1 MSFSYS
7 PGGTTSKDRIRARI
21 GDTVATATVF
31 LQDEE
36 IADFLITEGSFRA
49 AAVASAR
56 ALAAK
61 VLPLAT
67 DKTVGN
73 LRLVWQR
80 RYENL
85 LALAREL
92 KAGLALTCVPL
103 AGGMSVS
110 EKTSDAQNQDL
121 VQPVFRREQFDSPL
135 ARSTGE
141 PLPFEEKAQ

>member
-1 MSFSYS
+1 MSFSYTA
-7 PGGTTSKDRIRARI
+7 GGTSSKDRIRARI
-21 GDTVATATVF
+21 GDTNASATVF

-36 IADFLITEGSFRA
+36 IADFIVTEGSFRSA
-49 AAVASAR
+49 AIASAR

-61 VLPLAT
+61 ILPLAT

-92 KAGLALTCVPL
+92 KAGLALTSIPL

-110 EKTSDAQNQDL
+110 EKVSDAQNDDL
-121 VQPVFRREQFDSPL
+121 VKPVFRREQFDSPL